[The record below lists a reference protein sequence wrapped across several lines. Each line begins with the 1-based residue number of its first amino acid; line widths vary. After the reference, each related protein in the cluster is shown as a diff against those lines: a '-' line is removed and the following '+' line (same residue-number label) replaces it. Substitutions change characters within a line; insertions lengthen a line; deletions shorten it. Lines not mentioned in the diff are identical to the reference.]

1 MMQTVENAE
10 HPPRSRP
17 VNPKL
22 TAPWVCS
29 GLSLVFLGLVVAET
43 LGALRVPGPAGWPEA
58 GLVLAVTASTLI
70 SLSRRLPGQNV
81 LLAAAIMAVIGGLVQ
96 AVGAWTA
103 IPFGPFV
110 YTPTA
115 GSRLL
120 DTLPWWI
127 PFVWVIV
134 ILNSRGVAR
143 LMLRPWRKTRTYGF
157 WLIGLTTAL
166 CVLFDAGLEPFA
178 GRVKGYWLWSPTRLG
193 ASWYGAPVSNFAG
206 GALTVLLILA
216 FATPALINKSPVK
229 HPPDY
234 HPLVLWCLLNL
245 LFVTG
250 AIAHQLWP
258 AAAFSLAAVAVT
270 LVFAVR
276 GARW

>member
-1 MMQTVENAE
+1 MMPIAENAQQSSGI
-10 HPPRSRP
+10 RLLNMALAARWAG
-17 VNPKL
+17 L
-22 TAPWVCS
+22 
-29 GLSLVFLGLVVAET
+29 GLSVIFIGLVLAESV
-43 LGALRVPGPAGWPEA
+43 GAWRVPGPGRWPES
-58 GLVLAVTASTLI
+58 GLVLVVTVSTLL

-81 LLAAAIMAVIGGLVQ
+81 LLAVAIIAAIGGLAQLIGVM
-96 AVGAWTA
+96 TA
-103 IPFGPFV
+103 FPFGPLV
-110 YTPTA
+110 YTPAA
-115 GSRLL
+115 GPRLL

-127 PFVWVIV
+127 PLMWVIA

-157 WLIGLTTAL
+157 RLIGLTTVL

-178 GRVKGYWLWSPTRLG
+178 GRVMGYWLWRPTRL
-193 ASWYGAPVSNFAG
+193 SLNWYGTPVSNFAG
-206 GALTVLLILA
+206 WMVTVLLILA

-250 AIAHQLWP
+250 AIAHQLWL
-258 AAAFSLAAVAVT
+258 AAAFGLVVVAAV
-270 LVFAVR
+270 LLFAVR
-276 GARW
+276 GAKW